1 MAWEFSFHF
10 AGSLES
16 PLAPSSEAYHPSST
30 YFHQECQWF
39 FDPPPARQLIL
50 KISTAHKMSKSFKT
64 FSISTLCS
72 SRLDECTKA
81 SFLSEEDWISKITKV
96 LLCARGRAAPR
107 WWRKAQSIWRS
118 NYNSAFNANFAKE
131 EKTFHLCFAFQRNI
145 SYFNLC
151 INHLGSFWR
160 FKNVQKCLDRL
171 SDSRLRDSLAF
182 D

>member
-64 FSISTLCS
+64 FSISTLYAHAV
-72 SRLDECTKA
+72 ECTKA

-96 LLCARGRAAPR
+96 LLWAREAVAVAV
-107 WWRKAQSIWRS
+107 AQSIWRS

-131 EKTFHLCFAFQRNI
+131 EKTFHLRFSKKI
-145 SYFNLC
+145 SYFWS
-151 INHLGSFWR
+151 IT
-160 FKNVQKCLDRL
+160 
-171 SDSRLRDSLAF
+171 
-182 D
+182 

>member
-64 FSISTLCS
+64 FSISTLYAHAV
-72 SRLDECTKA
+72 ECTKA

-96 LLCARGRAAPR
+96 LLWAREAALPR
-107 WWRKAQSIWRS
+107 RDGGGAKHLTFQLQFCIQCKLCKRRKDFSPS
-118 NYNSAFNANFAKE
+118 LFKENFI
-131 EKTFHLCFAFQRNI
+131 FLI
-145 SYFNLC
+145 YY
-151 INHLGSFWR
+151 INDL
-160 FKNVQKCLDRL
+160 V
-171 SDSRLRDSLAF
+171 
-182 D
+182 

>member
-64 FSISTLCS
+64 FSISTLYAHAV
-72 SRLDECTKA
+72 ECTKA

-96 LLCARGRAAPR
+96 LLWAREAALPLPPWR
-107 WWRKAQSIWRS
+107 WRKAFDVPITILHSMQTLQKKKRL
-118 NYNSAFNANFAKE
+118 F
-131 EKTFHLCFAFQRNI
+131 TFAFQRKFHIFDPLHKWFGFSSKTI
-145 SYFNLC
+145 SK
-151 INHLGSFWR
+151 I
-160 FKNVQKCLDRL
+160 VDRL
-171 SDSRLRDSLAF
+171 SDSRLRG
-182 D
+182 